1 MNPTKKK
8 SMSTLVIQPS
18 FRALGQKQAK
28 WQTFEK
34 PENMRQMCGS
44 QSIGAWLPC
53 ICLIFS
59 AFSNSCHF
67 PISHVFVPQL
77 LKLSR
82 VANFGM
88 SFLMMW
94 LICLSDKNEFM
105 LIIVAAIFR
114 IGLLSF
120 VNFCLCSIVP
130 GITGLHC
137 VRTVKTPTPS
147 SER

>member
-1 MNPTKKK
+1 MVVSP
-8 SMSTLVIQPS
+8 
-18 FRALGQKQAK
+18 
-28 WQTFEK
+28 
-34 PENMRQMCGS
+34 PES
-44 QSIGAWLPC
+44 DYH
-53 ICLIFS
+53 
-59 AFSNSCHF
+59 AFVSYCPLF
-67 PISHVFVPQL
+67 QIPAILHVFVPQL

-88 SFLMMW
+88 FFLMMW
-94 LICLSDKNEFM
+94 FICLSDKNEFM

-114 IGLLSF
+114 IGLSSF
-120 VNFCLCSIVP
+120 VNFCSCSIVP